1 MSNKSTI
8 QAPKLPRVLDHLIWN
23 DELEEEGYIR
33 NGKFQNC
40 NIESQNTKKVIWDSV
55 VFSNVTF
62 VGSSFPFA
70 ELTDVVFEECDLS
83 NVDFSESIL
92 HRVVIK
98 NCKLIG
104 TNFSEAAIR
113 NVLFENSVANYSS
126 FGFANC
132 KQIKYYQCSLRNADF
147 YEAKMESLQL
157 EDCQL
162 EQVNFAGV
170 ALKGVDLSSNHFNSL
185 VVSLEL
191 LKGCTVTKEQ
201 AISFA
206 KLLGIVLA
214 DE

>member
-33 NGKFQNC
+33 NAKFQNC

-55 VFSNVTF
+55 VFSNVIF
-62 VGSSFPFA
+62 IGSSFPFA

-113 NVLFENSVANYSS
+113 NVLFENSVA
-126 FGFANC
+126 
-132 KQIKYYQCSLRNADF
+132 LRNADF

-162 EQVNFAGV
+162 DQVNFAGV
-170 ALKGVDLSSNHFNSL
+170 TLKGVDLSSNHFNSI
-185 VVSLEL
+185 VISLEL